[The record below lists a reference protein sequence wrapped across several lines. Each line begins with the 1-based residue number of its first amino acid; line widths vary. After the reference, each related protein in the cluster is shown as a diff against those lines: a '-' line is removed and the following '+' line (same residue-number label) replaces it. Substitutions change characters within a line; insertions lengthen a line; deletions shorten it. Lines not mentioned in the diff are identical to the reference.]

1 MSGFPAACNIAV
13 HKLVAAPPA
22 PIPSIHP
29 PISTLP
35 IYTYTILCQIM
46 ADDPD
51 AEERVTAHSYGALD
65 GSEASSDCWLIRLP
79 PAIAE
84 VWDSVPEGT
93 DLGELVFRKGGGG
106 GGGGSTGAAQ
116 GGAGGVAT
124 AAAAAAAAATKP
136 SITVHVNESLLEL
149 AKQQRK
155 QQRDPRAAK
164 DSKSPSSNNNNNSSS
179 KVGKPLPGVLPLHYE
194 LQAMTKKV
202 PVLHPFSRNPA
213 NGSVKVWGVVSRTAN
228 LQVTQDVQ
236 YRALLKD
243 RLVTSNITGS
253 RYVKPVEAA
262 ESIMSHNPA
271 AAAAAV
277 AGLTSAGTAAP
288 STTATMSSHHPG
300 NNPHLSASAA
310 EKKTFGNA
318 ISRIGRRILEV
329 QEQSSSSGSPLIQQ
343 GNAKRARQFAP
354 DQPLRSVVFELFQLQ
369 DRWAVKDLRVAAIS
383 GGATLANAKKAEAEI
398 RDILRDIGEY
408 HRSGDY
414 KNLWELKREFQ
425 TQQHPHPH
433 SSGGAA
439 APSSSPSAGGGGA
452 GATSGSPA
460 ARSSS
465 AD

>member
-1 MSGFPAACNIAV
+1 
-13 HKLVAAPPA
+13 
-22 PIPSIHP
+22 
-29 PISTLP
+29 
-35 IYTYTILCQIM
+35 M

-79 PAIAE
+79 PAIAD
-84 VWDSVPEGT
+84 VWDAVPEGT
-93 DLGELVFRKGGGG
+93 DLGELVFRKGGGAP
-106 GGGGSTGAAQ
+106 AAQ
-116 GGAGGVAT
+116 GGSS
-124 AAAAAAAAATKP
+124 AAAAAAAATAANKP
-136 SITVHVNESLLEL
+136 SITVHVNEQLLEM

-155 QQRDPRAAK
+155 HPHEQRGGAEEH
-164 DSKSPSSNNNNNSSS
+164 SKT
-179 KVGKPLPGVLPLHYE
+179 KAKPLPGVLPLHYG

-213 NGSVKVWGVVSRTAN
+213 NGSVQVWGAVSRTAN

-271 AAAAAV
+271 AAAAASGGGP
-277 AGLTSAGTAAP
+277 ASSATTT
-288 STTATMSSHHPG
+288 TTASHHPG

-318 ISRIGRRILEV
+318 ISRIGKRILEV
-329 QEQSSSSGSPLIQQ
+329 QEQSNSASPLALQQ
-343 GNAKRARQFAP
+343 GNAKRTRQFSP

-369 DRWAVKDLRVAAIS
+369 ERWAVKDLRVAAIS

-398 RDILRDIGEY
+398 RDILREIGEY

-425 TQQHPHPH
+425 TQQLGGASGASSSLSGGGGSGPAAS

-439 APSSSPSAGGGGA
+439 GG
-452 GATSGSPA
+452 
-460 ARSSS
+460 SSS
-465 AD
+465 AN

>member
-1 MSGFPAACNIAV
+1 
-13 HKLVAAPPA
+13 
-22 PIPSIHP
+22 
-29 PISTLP
+29 
-35 IYTYTILCQIM
+35 M

-106 GGGGSTGAAQ
+106 GGNGGAATQ
-116 GGAGGVAT
+116 GSSAS
-124 AAAAAAAAATKP
+124 AAAAAVANKP
-136 SITVHVNESLLEL
+136 SITVHVNENLLEM

-155 QQRDPRAAK
+155 QQQSEQQGGSK
-164 DSKSPSSNNNNNSSS
+164 DSKTSQS
-179 KVGKPLPGVLPLHYE
+179 KPLPGVLPLHYG
-194 LQAMTKKV
+194 LQSMTKKV
-202 PVLHPFSRNPA
+202 PVMHPFSRNPA
-213 NGSVKVWGVVSRTAN
+213 NGSVKVYGVVSRTAN

-271 AAAAAV
+271 AAAAA
-277 AGLTSAGTAAP
+277 SASGGGASS
-288 STTATMSSHHPG
+288 STTTTSHPG

-318 ISRIGRRILEV
+318 ISRIGKRILEV
-329 QEQSSSSGSPLIQQ
+329 QEQASSSSPLVQQ
-343 GNAKRARQFAP
+343 GNAKRSRQFAP

-369 DRWAVKDLRVAAIS
+369 ERWAVKDLRVAAIS
-383 GGATLANAKKAEAEI
+383 GGATLANAKRAEAEI
-398 RDILRDIGEY
+398 RDILREIGEY

-425 TQQHPHPH
+425 TQQLGASA
-433 SSGGAA
+433 SSGAAGGNAPASASSLGGGAA
-439 APSSSPSAGGGGA
+439 G
-452 GATSGSPA
+452 
-460 ARSSS
+460 SSS

>member
-1 MSGFPAACNIAV
+1 
-13 HKLVAAPPA
+13 
-22 PIPSIHP
+22 
-29 PISTLP
+29 
-35 IYTYTILCQIM
+35 M

-79 PAIAE
+79 PAIAD

-93 DLGELVFRKGGGG
+93 DLGELVFRKGGGAP
-106 GGGGSTGAAQ
+106 AAQ
-116 GGAGGVAT
+116 GGSSAS
-124 AAAAAAAAATKP
+124 AAAATAANKP
-136 SITVHVNESLLEL
+136 SITVHVNESLLDM

-155 QQRDPRAAK
+155 HPHEQSGGTK
-164 DSKSPSSNNNNNSSS
+164 DSKSSSS
-179 KVGKPLPGVLPLHYE
+179 KPLPGVLPLHYG

-213 NGSVKVWGVVSRTAN
+213 NGSVTVWGAVSRTAN

-271 AAAAAV
+271 AAASVPASSV
-277 AGLTSAGTAAP
+277 SSS
-288 STTATMSSHHPG
+288 STTTASHHPG

-318 ISRIGRRILEV
+318 ISRIGKRILEV
-329 QEQSSSSGSPLIQQ
+329 QEQSNSASPLVQQ
-343 GNAKRARQFAP
+343 GNSKRSRQFSP

-369 DRWAVKDLRVAAIS
+369 ERWAVKDLRVAAIS

-398 RDILRDIGEY
+398 RDILREIGEY

-425 TQQHPHPH
+425 TQQQLGASGASSTGGGGGSGPAAAS

-439 APSSSPSAGGGGA
+439 G
-452 GATSGSPA
+452 
-460 ARSSS
+460 
-465 AD
+465 